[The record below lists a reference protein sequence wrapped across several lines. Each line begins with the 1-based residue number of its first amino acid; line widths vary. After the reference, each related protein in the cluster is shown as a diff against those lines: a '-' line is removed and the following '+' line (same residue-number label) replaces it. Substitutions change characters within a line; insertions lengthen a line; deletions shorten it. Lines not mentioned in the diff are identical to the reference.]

1 MAFRCPLHVSSFP
14 GNALP
19 EPIYD
24 ATVVPYEDSFLLVG
38 NGNGL
43 SDRIYRYEN
52 LGDSWT
58 LLETRLQ
65 KPVADPVALM
75 VDADIFPPC

>member
-1 MAFRCPLHVSSFP
+1 M
-14 GNALP
+14 
-19 EPIYD
+19 
-24 ATVVPYEDSFLLVG
+24 VPYEDTFLLVG

-43 SDRIYRYEN
+43 SDRIYRYES

-58 LLETRLQ
+58 LLKTRLQ
-65 KPVADPVALM
+65 KAVADPVALM